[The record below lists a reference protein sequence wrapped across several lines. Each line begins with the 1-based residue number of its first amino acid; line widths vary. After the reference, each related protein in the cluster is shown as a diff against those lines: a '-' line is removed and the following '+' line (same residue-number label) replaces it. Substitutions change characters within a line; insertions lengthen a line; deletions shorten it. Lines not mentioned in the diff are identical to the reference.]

1 MPITQATTEDIPGLE
16 KLLNSAYRGE
26 HSKKGWTSE
35 ADLLQG
41 ELRTNA
47 ETLRRLMETPGAV
60 FLKYADTPDKIE
72 GCVFLQ
78 KLEDKL
84 YLGMLSVSPEIQAKG
99 IGKQLMA
106 EAEAH
111 ARRQNCSTIFMKVIS
126 VRDELIAW
134 YERKGYSATGQT
146 EPFPSDDRFGVPT
159 QTLEFIIMEKKL

>member
-1 MPITQATTEDIPGLE
+1 M
-16 KLLNSAYRGE
+16 NSAYRGE
-26 HSKKGWTSE
+26 DSKKGWTSE

-47 ETLRRLMETPGAV
+47 ETLNRLMQTPGAI
-60 FLKYADTPDKIE
+60 FLKYADNADSIE

-106 EAEAH
+106 EAEKY
-111 ARRQNCSTIFMKVIS
+111 ARKQNCSTIFMKVIS
-126 VRDELIAW
+126 VRDELVAW
-134 YERKGYSATGQT
+134 YERKGYHKTGRT
-146 EPFPSDDRFGVPT
+146 EPFPRDDRFGVPT
-159 QTLEFIIMEKKL
+159 QTLEFVIMEKTI